1 MRIVFVVLRCLRDR
15 LNALGRDPD
24 ARVWRKIRSHPY
36 VCEFDQEGGR
46 GGSNGEYAMKRGL
59 APRNNLTV
67 IFEAWREDQKMS
79 REQERAA

>member
-1 MRIVFVVLRCLRDR
+1 MCASSIK
-15 LNALGRDPD
+15 
-24 ARVWRKIRSHPY
+24 RV
-36 VCEFDQEGGR
+36 EG